1 MSAHHASP
9 RRRGP
14 WLRDRLP
21 GYLLVLGLFGLWEL
35 SARALTASESWPP
48 FTTVLRALA
57 AGLAGGDL
65 GAAAGSSLGRMLA
78 GYAIGGAAGVLIGL
92 AMALSRVVHGLLDTS
107 IELLRPIP
115 IPAIVPPLVLL
126 LGIDDAMKVSVI
138 AFAAFFPVLVNTVQ
152 GARALDP
159 TLRDMTRT
167 FRVGPLRRLL
177 QVVFPASLPYVFA
190 GLRISLA
197 LAMIVTIV
205 AEMIAGSQGLGYY
218 LVSMQYAMRPA
229 DMYAAVVLIAVA
241 GYAMTLLFLTLE
253 RKLLPWYHQNND
265 L

>member
-1 MSAHHASP
+1 
-9 RRRGP
+9 
-14 WLRDRLP
+14 
-21 GYLLVLGLFGLWEL
+21 
-35 SARALTASESWPP
+35 
-48 FTTVLRALA
+48 
-57 AGLAGGDL
+57 
-65 GAAAGSSLGRMLA
+65 
-78 GYAIGGAAGVLIGL
+78 
-92 AMALSRVVHGLLDTS
+92 LSRVVHGLLDTS

-138 AFAAFFPVLVNTVQ
+138 AFAAFFPVLINTVQ

-229 DMYAAVVLIAVA
+229 DMYAAVVLIAFA